1 MSVKGDII
9 KNKLTCNGNNQSLL
23 KDLSK
28 IVPLNS
34 TVNDSVVS
42 IYQLDDFG
50 GIKKLPDYKGLP
62 SDENYLNNFLAESN
76 DLFINLMEIEEKCR

>member
-1 MSVKGDII
+1 MPPDA
-9 KNKLTCNGNNQSLL
+9 
-23 KDLSK
+23 
-28 IVPLNS
+28 

-62 SDENYLNNFLAESN
+62 SDENYLNDFLAESN
-76 DLFINLMEIEEKCR
+76 DQFINLMEIEEKCR

>member
-1 MSVKGDII
+1 DII